1 MKPFICKSLF
11 VAIAAVLATLST
23 VSVQSA
29 DQALLQIL
37 LQNGVITQDQYD
49 QLIDK
54 DTLTTEDILAENTTP
69 SVAPS
74 EVEFSA
80 PVDEAE
86 LETRIALDDDVA
98 AAIDRAVIDA
108 IASESTI
115 KASYGSKGFRFE
127 TRDGNFQTN
136 LQWRAQFRYCLL
148 YTSPSPRDL
157 STSRMPSSA

>member
-1 MKPFICKSLF
+1 MKSFICKSLF
-11 VAIAAVLATLST
+11 VSIAAVLATLST

-54 DTLTTEDILAENTTP
+54 ETLTTKDILAENTTP

-80 PVDEAE
+80 PVDETE
-86 LETRIALDDDVA
+86 LETRIA
-98 AAIDRAVIDA
+98 
-108 IASESTI
+108 
-115 KASYGSKGFRFE
+115 
-127 TRDGNFQTN
+127 
-136 LQWRAQFRYCLL
+136 CLL
-148 YTSPSPRDL
+148 YTSPSPRDRQK
-157 STSRMPSSA
+157 SRMPSSA